1 MRFLVDENL
10 PYEIAAILFERGHE
24 VTYVPDSNL
33 RGFADERL
41 WQVAADL
48 RQILVTQDLD
58 FPLDIHPY
66 PEGLLILRLP
76 QRWKVPTI
84 AAFFA
89 QRVDQL
95 GDLAGLITVLT
106 PGRIRRRALGNA

>member
-10 PYEIAAILFERGHE
+10 PYEIAAILTEHGHE
-24 VTYVPDSNL
+24 VTYVSDSNL
-33 RGFADERL
+33 RGAPDQGL
-41 WQVAADL
+41 WQAAAKQ
-48 RQILVTQDLD
+48 RQVLVTQDLD

-66 PEGLLILRLP
+66 PEGLLILRLL
-76 QRWKVPTI
+76 QRWKVPAM

-106 PGRIRRRALGNA
+106 PGRIRRRTLGNA